1 MPAYQTYFDHFFA
14 TLPMSRVNFKQLGS
28 TALTRLREA
37 SLGGEFRP
45 HEDALQT
52 ALDGF
57 DDNLTDADESTAGDT
72 EAFRAARKQWLAF
85 VDDTM
90 QDYVTPKLRKLPVYA
105 DFKRYQKSKLSKLA
119 QAELL
124 QESKPLLN
132 LYQEHAAALQYPTVH
147 ADAKRLLEQLTL
159 AHEERSGTEAGID
172 GARVA
177 LAADWLRLAQALR
190 RLKAQLELRFEEPK
204 EVYRF
209 FDFGATRV
217 AKRGAKG
224 KAATA

>member
-1 MPAYQTYFDHFFA
+1 MAAYQTYFDHFFA
-14 TLPMSRVNFKQLGS
+14 TLPMSRVNFKQLGT

-37 SLGGEFRP
+37 SLGAEFGP

-52 ALDGF
+52 ALEGF

-72 EAFRAARKQWLAF
+72 EAFRAARKQWLSF

-90 QDYVTPKLRKLPVYA
+90 KDYVTPKLRKLPVYA
-105 DFKRYQKSKLSKLA
+105 DFKRYQKSKLSKLP

-124 QESKPLLN
+124 QESKPLLS
-132 LYQEHAAALQYPTVH
+132 LYQEHAAAMKYPDLPTDAQQLYKQL
-147 ADAKRLLEQLTL
+147 ADA
-159 AHEERSGTEAGID
+159 HEARSGTEAGID

-177 LAADWLRLAQALR
+177 LAADWLGLAQALR
-190 RLKAQLELRFEEPK
+190 RFKAQLELRFEEAA

-209 FDFGATRV
+209 FDFGKVNKYTTKKPKPTTV
-217 AKRGAKG
+217 
-224 KAATA
+224 